1 MSNGSH
7 EPFESELP
15 AVPAAP
21 SAERIELGGG
31 PNAQVQPPGLPA
43 LQEQGGRAPLGGVRW
58 RLPLVLFV
66 ATCVSTFLVGG
77 WVYCVALMTILV
89 CHEAGHF
96 LQARRYG
103 VPASL
108 PYFLPMP
115 LTPIG
120 TLGAVIAM
128 DARVKDRRALFDI
141 GITGPLAGLV
151 PTLACCV
158 LGLQAPFSKVSSTA
172 EMLHAAES
180 GVFELGEPLLFT
192 LLAQWN
198 FGTIP
203 DGHTVVIGPLA
214 TAGWVGLLITAV
226 NLFPIGQLD
235 GGHVL
240 YALLRRR
247 AHRVAQ
253 VILMGAVVGVVV
265 GVWIFKQRGMAGW
278 TVMLVLLA
286 LMGPRHPPTA
296 NDTVPLGPTRI
307 VLGWVTLAFLILGF
321 TPNPFPGL

>member
-1 MSNGSH
+1 MSDPSK
-7 EPFESELP
+7 ERFDDDVQWVELGPPADPVAPP
-15 AVPAAP
+15 AVPGAP
-21 SAERIELGGG
+21 VE
-31 PNAQVQPPGLPA
+31 PPPLPTSSV
-43 LQEQGGRAPLGGVRW
+43 EQRRVRLRW
-58 RLPLVLFV
+58 QLPLLLFV
-66 ATCVSTFLVGG
+66 ATCVSTFSVGG
-77 WVYCVALMTILV
+77 PVYCAALMTILV

-96 LQARRYG
+96 LQAWRYG

-115 LTPIG
+115 FTPIG

-141 GITGPLAGLV
+141 GITGPLAGLI
-151 PTLACCV
+151 PTIACCV
-158 LGLQAPFSKVSSTA
+158 IGLQAPFSRVIPFPPEALRSA
-172 EMLHAAES
+172 EARA
-180 GVFELGEPLLFT
+180 FELGEPLLFT

-198 FGTIP
+198 FGVIP
-203 DGHTVVIGPLA
+203 EGYTVMIGPLA

-253 VILMGAVVGVVV
+253 LILIGAVAGVVV
-265 GVWIFKQRGMAGW
+265 GVWVFKQRGMIGW

-296 NDTVPLGPTRI
+296 NDAVTLGPLRI
-307 VLGWVTLAFLILGF
+307 ILGWATLGFLIIGF

>member
-1 MSNGSH
+1 MSDASQ
-7 EPFESELP
+7 ERFECEFP
-15 AVPAAP
+15 WVPVDP
-21 SAERIELGGG
+21 SAGRVESANG
-31 PNAQVQPPGLPA
+31 PTAEVQPPPLPGPLEEA
-43 LQEQGGRAPLGGVRW
+43 GRIPPRRLRW
-58 RLPLVLFV
+58 RVPLILFL
-66 ATCVSTFLVGG
+66 ATCGSTFLVGG

-141 GITGPLAGLV
+141 GITGPLAGLI

-158 LGLQAPFSKVSSTA
+158 LGLQAPFSKVSP
-172 EMLHAAES
+172 LIQFLDAAEG

-192 LLAQWN
+192 LLARWN
-198 FGTIP
+198 FGVIP
-203 DGHTVVIGPLA
+203 QGHTVVIGPLA

-253 VILMGAVVGVVV
+253 VILLAAVAGVVA

-296 NDTVPLGPTRI
+296 NDFVPLGPVRI
-307 VLGWVTLAFLILGF
+307 VLGWATLAFLIVGF
-321 TPNPFPGL
+321 TPNPFPGF

>member
-1 MSNGSH
+1 MSEASENRFEH
-7 EPFESELP
+7 EMPG
-15 AVPAAP
+15 VVVGP
-21 SAERIELGGG
+21 SAEGLQPVG
-31 PNAQVQPPGLPA
+31 PPGLQVEPPPLPSPPA
-43 LQEQGGRAPLGGVRW
+43 ELRRLPLARLRW
-58 RLPLVLFV
+58 RLPLVLFL
-66 ATCVSTFLVGG
+66 ATCASTYWVGG
-77 WVYCVALMTILV
+77 WVYSAALMTILV

-108 PYFLPMP
+108 PFFLPMP

-141 GITGPLAGLV
+141 GITVPLAGLI

-158 LGLQAPFSKVSSTA
+158 IGLQPPFSRVIA
-172 EMLHAAES
+172 MPQIP
-180 GVFELGEPLLFT
+180 GFPGDGMFELGEPLLFT
-192 LLAQWN
+192 LLAQWH
-198 FGTIP
+198 FGP
-203 DGHTVVIGPLA
+203 LPEGYTVVIGSLA

-247 AHRVAQ
+247 AHHVAW
-253 VILMGAVVGVVV
+253 VILVGAVLAVVA
-265 GVWIFKQRGMAGW
+265 GVWIFNQRGMVGW

-296 NDTVPLGPTRI
+296 NDSVPLGPVRI
-307 VLGWVTLAFLILGF
+307 VLGWATLAFLIVGF